1 MPPDVA
7 LSTQSCPLHPPTTH
21 GDGDVPVAVASP
33 PGLTVTEVDASTGSG
48 RVGLTGVGAAGSSGD
63 GGTTTEV
70 TGFMDV
76 YAKTILPRTSAAQ
89 HAAAIMYCF
98 FIYRKYII
106 GLRYTEGMISKTVTH
121 AWAQDAQ
128 TLLALLESDEVRGL
142 RSASVARA
150 QASGSDNSFGDMQ
163 GRSLLLLFV
172 RQFASPLIMLLLV
185 AAGLTVWLH
194 EWIDTGV
201 ILLAVGTSVALGLYQ
216 EYKAERA
223 TQALRSYITMRARVI
238 RDGVEREVDAREVVV
253 GDILLVRAGE
263 RVAADA
269 RVMSLR
275 ELAVDES
282 ILTGESLPVRKDEL
296 VKAEDAELADRTNM
310 LFGGTFVAEGQG
322 VAVVVAIGL
331 ATEFGK
337 IAGTLLSN
345 GESATPL
352 QKAVGQ
358 IGWIVTLLALALV
371 AGVYVVG
378 VSRGMDQLELFL
390 IAVAIAVG
398 AIPEA
403 LPPGLTATLAVGV
416 ERIAKKKGIVR
427 SLLAAETLGSAT
439 VVITDKTGTLT
450 EGKLQLVEVY
460 TAAELQHAAT
470 GVDSV
475 RVGRAAP
482 HRADIMH
489 DMLALAVTNTN
500 VLIEN
505 SLQKPERWN
514 ISGRPL
520 EVSVVRAAGVNGVP
534 VDAILRTIEVVKL
547 FNSKDKY
554 SSARAYVSLRTELIG
569 AKHGTFE
576 VVMGAPDIL
585 LAQTHA
591 QPDAVRSILATID
604 LLSREG
610 KRLVGVA
617 VRGGGGG
624 HAHAGRSDTAAHHPL
639 TLVGV
644 LVFYDPLRAGMQDS
658 ITEIESTGVR
668 VIMAT
673 GDLPGTA
680 HAIAG
685 QLGWHDSM
693 VHVLTGDAVRAM
705 SGDELVDVLARVR
718 IFARM
723 TPDDKYKVI
732 GALQA
737 RGEVVAMLGDGVND
751 APSLKRADIGVAVG
765 SGTDVAK
772 GVADLVLLD
781 DNFHT
786 IKAAIDEGKL
796 ILENI
801 RKIFIYL
808 MSNSL
813 DEIVL
818 LGGSIFLGLTLP
830 LSPLQVIWVNFF
842 TGSIP
847 AIAYAFD
854 TEYVHQVRQRG
865 HTILNRDVVVLSF
878 GIGTLSSFGL
888 LALHYVL
895 ITYAGIDSPE
905 GRTFL
910 FACFASYVLFLA
922 FSIRNVHKP
931 LFSYQLFGNRIL
943 NIGTVLG
950 LVLLAATIYVPFFQ
964 NVFGTVAL
972 SGGWLALLTIWV
984 LGNILLVEVAKFV
997 LARLSRRS
1005 EKI

>member
-1 MPPDVA
+1 
-7 LSTQSCPLHPPTTH
+7 
-21 GDGDVPVAVASP
+21 
-33 PGLTVTEVDASTGSG
+33 
-48 RVGLTGVGAAGSSGD
+48 
-63 GGTTTEV
+63 
-70 TGFMDV
+70 
-76 YAKTILPRTSAAQ
+76 
-89 HAAAIMYCF
+89 
-98 FIYRKYII
+98 
-106 GLRYTEGMISKTVTH
+106 MIPKTVMH
-121 AWAQDAQ
+121 AWAQDVRV
-128 TLLALLESDEVRGL
+128 LLTMLESDDVRGL
-142 RSASVARA
+142 RAATVARA
-150 QASGSDNSFGDMQ
+150 HTDGSDNSFGDVQ
-163 GRSLLLLFV
+163 GRSFLLLFV
-172 RQFASPLIMLLLV
+172 RQFASPLIILLLV
-185 AAGLTVWLH
+185 AAGLTIWLH
-194 EWIDTGV
+194 EWIDTAV
-201 ILLAVGTSVALGLYQ
+201 ILLALGTSVALGLYQ
-216 EYKAERA
+216 ESKAERA
-223 TQALRSYITMRARVI
+223 TQALRSYITMRARVV
-238 RDGVEREVDAREVVV
+238 RDGVEREVDARDVVV

-269 RVMSLR
+269 RIITVR
-275 ELAVDES
+275 DLAMDES
-282 ILTGESLPVRKDEL
+282 ILTGESLPVHKDET

-337 IAGTLLSN
+337 IAHTLLTN

-352 QKAVGQ
+352 QKAVGH

-371 AGVYVVG
+371 AGVYAVG
-378 VSRGMDQLELFL
+378 IARGMNQVELFL

-450 EGKLQLVEVY
+450 EGRLQLVDVY
-460 TAAELQHAAT
+460 TVAELQHAAT
-470 GVDSV
+470 GVDV
-475 RVGRAAP
+475 ARVGHAAP
-482 HRADIMH
+482 RREDIMH

-505 SLQKPERWN
+505 ASHKPEQWT

-520 EVSVVRAAGVNGVP
+520 EVSVVRAAGINGVS
-534 VDAILRTIEVVKL
+534 VDAIVRTVETVKL

-554 SSARAYVSLRTELIG
+554 SSARAYVSLRTELVG

-576 VVMGAPDIL
+576 IAMGAPDVL

-591 QPDAVRSILATID
+591 QPDVVRSVLATID
-604 LLSREG
+604 TLSREG
-610 KRLVGVA
+610 KRLVGIA
-617 VRGGGGG
+617 VRGGESTPAHTG
-624 HAHAGRSDTAAHHPL
+624 HTSAAAHRPF

-644 LVFYDPLRAGMQDS
+644 LVFYDPLRAGMQDA

-685 QLGWHDSM
+685 QLGWHDGM
-693 VHVLTGDAVRAM
+693 IHILTGDAVRAM
-705 SGDELVDVLARVR
+705 SDNDLTDALARVR

-723 TPDDKYKVI
+723 TPDDKYRVI

-786 IKAAIDEGKL
+786 IKSAIDEGKL

-854 TEYVHQVRQRG
+854 IEHVHRPRRRE

-922 FSIRNVHKP
+922 YSIRNVHKP
-931 LFSYQLFGNRIL
+931 LFSYKVFSNRIL

-964 NVFGTVAL
+964 SVFGTVAL
-972 SGGWLALLTIWV
+972 GGGWLALVAVWV
-984 LGNILLVEVAKFV
+984 VANMLLVEVTKVFLVRYA
-997 LARLSRRS
+997 ARRVSDADTAS
-1005 EKI
+1005 V